1 MARSSDS
8 PPGLGGEGDAAINK
22 EIGGGRGWAVLGIR
36 RGRWHSLG
44 VGYEEVEH
52 VGGVHKRRG
61 VVVPLV
67 LLEEVRGADGQT
79 MIVGIVGAEDAPRRE
94 VCRSPKVAPIEE
106 ARISCEFRW

>member
-52 VGGVHKRRG
+52 VGGVHRRRG
-61 VVVPLV
+61 VVETLRLVGLV
-67 LLEEVRGADGQT
+67 LLEEVRGAEGQS
-79 MIVGIVGAEDAPRRE
+79 MIECIMGAEDAPRRE
-94 VCRSPKVAPIEE
+94 VRRSP
-106 ARISCEFRW
+106 